1 MGLQIDYLE
10 TDMDED
16 GDVALT
22 LSIISNDPALLS
34 RARRALRAVMDD
46 TPRLA
51 SVPLRQPERED

>member
-1 MGLQIDYLE
+1 MGLQIDYIE

>member
-22 LSIISNDPALLS
+22 LSVISNDPVLLA